1 MHSLKRLILAQNCC
15 SLPAAFSIHWLMNM
29 HDASLKDTEAVP
41 GSSDFSDCMLQ
52 LLVEFAKGPAGAEK
66 EAKKTSKS
74 WFGR

>member
-1 MHSLKRLILAQNCC
+1 
-15 SLPAAFSIHWLMNM
+15 MNM